1 MRMMRSDIHHTTQPP
16 PRLLGEEREGRQY
29 GERDERGVREKE
41 RKGKYKLDGYG
52 FLVSSNLYRASLP
65 FSLQR
70 NRGGGTSLYKKI
82 EENSRVHEG
91 HERLVATVYP
101 NVDCAFIVTLIFIF
115 DLVIWLELGPDC
127 YFERKCGLR
136 ICRSWISVKPHAK
149 QSEHAIKD
157 EKK

>member
-1 MRMMRSDIHHTTQPP
+1 MRRDWVRVTSPYPRSGFGTRDMRMMRSDIHHTTQPP

-52 FLVSSNLYRASLP
+52 FLVSPNLYRASLP

-82 EENSRVHEG
+82 EENSRVS
-91 HERLVATVYP
+91 P
-101 NVDCAFIVTLIFIF
+101 FWAFLQVGFFFKTKEIYG
-115 DLVIWLELGPDC
+115 LGLGMLHNQC
-127 YFERKCGLR
+127 WRFNESNR
-136 ICRSWISVKPHAK
+136 
-149 QSEHAIKD
+149 
-157 EKK
+157 